1 VSDGSVYNRYALA
14 EGVKKALSKK
24 TFAIHLPVS
33 AVHALARALDLI
45 YFRSEMT
52 PALNKQ
58 KMPELTA
65 VNWGCS
71 IKNIKN
77 DLNYNP
83 RYSLEEGLHETI
95 AWYKNNNWL

>member
-1 VSDGSVYNRYALA
+1 M
-14 EGVKKALSKK
+14 
-24 TFAIHLPVS
+24 S
-33 AVHALARALDLI
+33 AVHALARALDLV
-45 YFRSEMT
+45 YFKSEMT

-65 VNWGCS
+65 VNWACS

-77 DLNYNP
+77 DLNFNP

-95 AWYKNNNWL
+95 IWYKNNNWL